1 MPAVEG
7 HRHYPGLAELKNV
20 ERQQKRK
27 KKKKEKNMTRT
38 IRTTFLKGKR
48 IIHGDEVGILIAQ
61 KSQLF
66 R

>member
-1 MPAVEG
+1 M
-7 HRHYPGLAELKNV
+7 L
-20 ERQQKRK
+20 RQQKRK
-27 KKKKEKNMTRT
+27 KRKNMTRTIRT

-66 R
+66 K